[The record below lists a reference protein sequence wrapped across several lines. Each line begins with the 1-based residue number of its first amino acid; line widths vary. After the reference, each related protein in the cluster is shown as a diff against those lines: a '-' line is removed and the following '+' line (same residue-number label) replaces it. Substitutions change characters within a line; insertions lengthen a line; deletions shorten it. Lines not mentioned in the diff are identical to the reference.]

1 MRPIFNSFNPKFW
14 PISSYV
20 KQNYTANQYAI
31 RKWDFIYL
39 FVQYTISVLVRTFKF
54 VQLALDKFHT
64 TKKEAKYENKRKYL
78 LQMLL
83 NTRSE
88 WNSKQVAAFFILFS
102 IRPNKEQKAT
112 FLKYPI
118 Q

>member
-1 MRPIFNSFNPKFW
+1 MWSKTKLQINMQFGSE
-14 PISSYV
+14 IL
-20 KQNYTANQYAI
+20 
-31 RKWDFIYL
+31 FIYL
-39 FVQYTISVLVRTFKF
+39 FFVQYTISVLVRTFKF

-102 IRPNKEQKAT
+102 MWPNKEQKAT